1 MPAMATI
8 APIFVHFS
16 LMSSS
21 RFTTRDKVTMDL
33 LEMKDARVEPVRRV
47 VAVMIV
53 SELEL

>member
-1 MPAMATI
+1 MATN